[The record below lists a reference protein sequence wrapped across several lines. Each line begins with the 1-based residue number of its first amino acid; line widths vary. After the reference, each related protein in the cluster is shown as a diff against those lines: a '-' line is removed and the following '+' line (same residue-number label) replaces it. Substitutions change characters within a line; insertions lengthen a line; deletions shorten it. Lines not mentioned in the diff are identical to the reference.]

1 MIAQTQEASLTRGLI
16 SQPRLKTTIESSML
30 LVQLNQQTERL
41 ALLIAIEQHSKRS
54 ETFRRYLSH
63 IRTVP

>member
-1 MIAQTQEASLTRGLI
+1 
-16 SQPRLKTTIESSML
+16 ML
-30 LVQLNQQTERL
+30 QLNQQTERS

-54 ETFRRYLSH
+54 ETFQRYLSH